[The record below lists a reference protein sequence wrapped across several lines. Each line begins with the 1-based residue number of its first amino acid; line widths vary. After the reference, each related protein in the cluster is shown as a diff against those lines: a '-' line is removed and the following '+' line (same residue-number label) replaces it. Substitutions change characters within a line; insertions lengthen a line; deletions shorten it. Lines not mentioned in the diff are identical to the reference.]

1 MLKQAGIAMSLLLL
15 GLACRTP
22 QAPRAARVKP
32 AAAQDLSQCMI
43 DGEPANEYYQCTVDF
58 DHFLYTEGHTT
69 HVFSQTSGNPC
80 VWVSSTVP
88 TFHLTSTPIG
98 QGELHVTF
106 QNTGDRCPVNINT
119 GDQCS
124 SAPDSRCTTQEKD
137 IAINA
142 CIGFAV
148 ACSGR

>member
-1 MLKQAGIAMSLLLL
+1 MVRRAAIAMSLLLL
-15 GLACRTP
+15 GLGCRTP
-22 QAPRAARVKP
+22 QAPGGAPARVG
-32 AAAQDLSQCMI
+32 AAQDLSECMI
-43 DGEPANEYYQCTVDF
+43 DGEPANEYYQCDVDF
-58 DHFLYTEGHTT
+58 DHFLYTSGQTT
-69 HVFSQTSGNPC
+69 HVFSQTATNPC

-98 QGELHVTF
+98 AGQLHVTF

-119 GDQCS
+119 DDQCS
-124 SAPDSRCTTQEKD
+124 SAPDSRCSTAEKD